1 MTGYLNCTCWN
12 DEMST
17 LTRNYIASRLV
28 SYNVYS
34 AAGRTTIRLEP
45 EIWQAF
51 REICSRESLT
61 AANLVQ
67 KVDEA
72 REAGGRTSGI
82 RIFVFNYFRSA
93 ATEPGHAAVGHG
105 RLKTVDPD

>member
-1 MTGYLNCTCWN
+1 MLGYLICMCW
-12 DEMST
+12 DDRMST
-17 LTRNYIASRLV
+17 LRRNYIASRLV

-51 REICSRESLT
+51 REICERESLT
-61 AANLVQ
+61 AATVVQ
-67 KVDEA
+67 TLDEA
-72 REAGGRTSGI
+72 REVGGRTSAI

-93 ATEPGHAAVGHG
+93 ATEVGHASVGHG
-105 RLKTVDPD
+105 RATPGDPD